1 MSISFFEMRKARH
14 PLVAGIINLNSDSFF
29 GKSRCASENEALR
42 LAESLIIEG
51 ADILDVGAESS
62 RPGSLPISEDDEINR
77 LLPVVKE
84 LSRRYKIPVSV
95 DTYKPKVAQIVLDA
109 GASIINDI
117 TGLQKYPQ
125 MADIISSFNAGVVLM
140 HMQGS
145 PKNMQENPVYADL
158 LQEIISFL
166 GKSSS
171 IAIKSGISPESIAID
186 PGIGFGKTTEHNL
199 ELLGK
204 LDSFKGLGKAILVGP
219 SRKAF
224 IGNIL
229 DLPVEERMEG
239 SLAASVVAVLKG
251 VDILRVHDVKETV
264 RAIKITEAIRKYE

>member
-1 MSISFFEMRKARH
+1 MSISFFEMRKTRH

-42 LAESLIIEG
+42 LAESLVIEG

-125 MADIISSFNAGVVLM
+125 MADVISSFDAGVVLM

-199 ELLGK
+199 ELLAK

-224 IGNIL
+224 IGKLL

-251 VDILRVHDVKETV
+251 ADILRVHDVKETV
-264 RAIKITEAIRKYE
+264 RVIKITEAIRKYE

>member
-1 MSISFFEMRKARH
+1 VSISFFEMRKARH

-264 RAIKITEAIRKYE
+264 RVIKITEAIRKYE

>member
-1 MSISFFEMRKARH
+1 MRKARH

-264 RAIKITEAIRKYE
+264 RVIKITEAIRKYE

>member
-29 GKSRCASENEALR
+29 GKSRCASEDEALA
-42 LAESLIIEG
+42 LAERLIIEG

-95 DTYKPKVAQIVLDA
+95 DTYKPKVAQTVLDA

-125 MADIISSFNAGVVLM
+125 MADVISSFNAGVVLM

-171 IAIKSGISPESIAID
+171 IAIKSGIPPESIAID

-199 ELLGK
+199 ELLAK
-204 LDSFKGLGKAILVGP
+204 LDSFKVLGKAILVGP

-224 IGNIL
+224 IGKLL

-251 VDILRVHDVKETV
+251 ADILRVHDVKETV
-264 RAIKITEAIRKYE
+264 RAVKVTEAIRKYE

>member
-1 MSISFFEMRKARH
+1 
-14 PLVAGIINLNSDSFF
+14 
-29 GKSRCASENEALR
+29 
-42 LAESLIIEG
+42 
-51 ADILDVGAESS
+51 
-62 RPGSLPISEDDEINR
+62 
-77 LLPVVKE
+77 
-84 LSRRYKIPVSV
+84 YKIPVSV

-186 PGIGFGKTTEHNL
+186 PGIGFGKTVRQSL
-199 ELLGK
+199 ELLRR
-204 LDSFKGLGKAILVGP
+204 LHEFRDALGCPVMVGV
-219 SRKAF
+219 SRKAA
-224 IGNIL
+224 IGVGLVGITG
-229 DLPVEERMEG
+229 VRAE
-239 SLAASVVAVLKG
+239 LAASAREIARRLKAVTDKPVIVGVGIGTPEQAAEAVTDADGVVVGSAVVQTILDGNGPTG
-251 VDILRVHDVKETV
+251 VGALVGSF
-264 RAIKITEAIRKYE
+264 RAAIDG